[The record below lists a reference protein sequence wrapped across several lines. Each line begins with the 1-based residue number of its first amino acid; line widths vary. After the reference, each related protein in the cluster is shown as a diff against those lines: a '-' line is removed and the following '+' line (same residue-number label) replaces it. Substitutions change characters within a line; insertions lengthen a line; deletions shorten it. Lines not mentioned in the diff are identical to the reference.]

1 MDFFGF
7 HGSELNGYKQF
18 LFLLFRFVCVLNFFF
33 FSFVCLVDGG
43 GGVVAVTFCDEFL
56 CDKQLLSECDD
67 DNVINALYTCC
78 YCYFNLI
85 SLIYVRKIKIREEE
99 KKTENIVMRDV
110 PLRIA
115 VCA

>member
-1 MDFFGF
+1 VR
-7 HGSELNGYKQF
+7 SQYI
-18 LFLLFRFVCVLNFFF
+18 FFF
-33 FSFVCLVDGG
+33 LFSFVCLVGG
-43 GGVVAVTFCDEFL
+43 GGGAVAVAFCDEFL

-85 SLIYVRKIKIREEE
+85 SLIYVRKIKIREEI
-99 KKTENIVMRDV
+99 KTKNIVMRDV
-110 PLRIA
+110 PLRFS